1 MYMYSSSCLFVVF
14 LLSVLRVF
22 SMTCALFFYKNEETN
37 RGIKINSTEKEN
49 KNEKKSWED
58 GFNNDTNF

>member
-1 MYMYSSSCLFVVF
+1 VRF
-14 LLSVLRVF
+14 
-22 SMTCALFFYKNEETN
+22 FFYKNEETN
-37 RGIKINSTEKEN
+37 REIKINSTEKEN